1 MDIQEM
7 QNPMTTNQKRK
18 LPSASEYNFLLNIC
32 CKPKYTAAISRK
44 VDIPSKAKWACAT
57 IQPVPWIYQLMA
69 RVCWKPPCMLSG
81 TASSTPVMENLIS
94 RFSTNMLQR
103 PFMVKRILATNA
115 TAGIRIS
122 TPSTDANDFN
132 HSGNGADSKWWEA
145 GVE

>member
-44 VDIPSKAKWACAT
+44 VDIPSRAKWACAA
-57 IQPVPWIYQLMA
+57 IQPVPSKYQMMA
-69 RVCWKPPCMLSG
+69 RVCWKPPCMLRG
-81 TASSTPVMENLIS
+81 MASNTPVMENLIS

-103 PFMVKRILATNA
+103 PFMVSRMLATKA
-115 TAGIRIS
+115 IAGIRIN
-122 TPSTDANDFN
+122 TPSTDAKDLS
-132 HSGNGADSKWWEA
+132 HSGKGADSK
-145 GVE
+145 